1 MQSRESHKSHQEHRG
16 CQSRN
21 DEAQF
26 QPAWIYMILKVY
38 CLYLTFKIGVVGF
51 LRTQLVQMNVIL
63 VIRNGG
69 RRGMFVDHDPICLVS
84 ENSDGTSS
92 AKCLRT
98 GNVDVAICKLV
109 RRWNVDVS
117 NQGAG
122 DEHLKILPVLGTPKE
137 WDGCI
142 YMSIAPQT

>member
-1 MQSRESHKSHQEHRG
+1 MQSRESHKSYQEDRG

-26 QPAWIYMILKVY
+26 QPAWIYMILNVH
-38 CLYLTFKIGVVGF
+38 CLYLTFNVGVVGF

-63 VIRNGG
+63 VIRNDG
-69 RRGMFVDHDPICLVS
+69 RRRVFVDHDPICLVL

-92 AKCLRT
+92 AKWLRT
-98 GNVDVAICKLV
+98 GYVDVALCKFL

-117 NQGAG
+117 NQGVG
-122 DEHLKILPVLGTPKE
+122 DEHLKILPELGTPKE
-137 WDGCI
+137 
-142 YMSIAPQT
+142 